1 MVLKICNANEFHKR
15 FGIRDN
21 LGGAYMKR
29 FRKVANLTT
38 DKWDIIDEEESEKIS
53 GFVVYNDLGS
63 LYFSSAPQICDLLN
77 DLNDEKNSWKMHCC
91 KQMNVDSV
99 LSMDCQIVQEAIWDL
114 EKAIN
119 DNKNNTYNEKQ
130 SVMWCLDDLKKKW
143 DKLNRH
149 RLDGICD
156 DFEYWDGL

>member
-1 MVLKICNANEFHKR
+1 MVLKVRNANEFHKW

-29 FRKVANLTT
+29 FRKVPNPTT

-53 GFVVYNDLGS
+53 GWVVYNDLGS

-91 KQMNVDSV
+91 KRMSMDSV

-114 EKAIN
+114 EKAISE
-119 DNKNNTYNEKQ
+119 NKTNSFNEKEQ
-130 SVMWCLDDLKKKW
+130 VDRCLDDLKKKW
-143 DKLNRH
+143 GKLKRH
-149 RLDGICD
+149 RLEVYDY
-156 DFEYWDGL
+156 DFLLR